1 MRRPITAETRLIALL
16 GDPVRHSLS
25 PIFQNAAIQAAGLD
39 AAYLALR
46 CSPSSLP
53 SLLHGIAAAGGAGNI
68 TVPYKEA
75 AASAIARPT
84 DAVVRT
90 GACNTFWYEDDAI
103 HGDNTD
109 VVGFLTALEL
119 LLGGSPAGARVLLLG
134 AGGSATAVVH
144 ALASA
149 RASEIVVTNRTRD
162 RATALC
168 ERMAIEKVQLQERSI
183 GSVGSES
190 FDLVVNATSVGLRP
204 EDPFPLD
211 LDSGPTF
218 SAAFDLVY
226 APGRTRWV
234 NALRS
239 RGVPAEDGL
248 EMLLHQGAAAFER
261 WFGIE
266 APLQAMRGSLPRR

>member
-1 MRRPITAETRLIALL
+1 MT
-16 GDPVRHSLS
+16 
-25 PIFQNAAIQAAGLD
+25 
-39 AAYLALR
+39 
-46 CSPSSLP
+46 
-53 SLLHGIAAAGGAGNI
+53 LHGIVTAGGGGNVTVPHKESAAA
-68 TVPYKEA
+68 VVE
-75 AASAIARPT
+75 RPT
-84 DAVVRT
+84 DAVLRT
-90 GACNTFWYEDDAI
+90 GACNTFWSENGSI

-109 VVGFLTALEL
+109 VAGFLKALET

-149 RASEIVVTNRTRD
+149 RASEIVVANRTPE
-162 RATALC
+162 RARALC
-168 ERMAIEKVQLQERSI
+168 ERMAAERVPLRAR
-183 GSVGSES
+183 SVGSVASDS

-204 EDPFPLD
+204 DDPLPLD
-211 LDSGPTF
+211 PDRGPEF

-226 APGRTRWV
+226 APERTAWI

-239 RGVPAEDGL
+239 RGMRAEDGL

-266 APLQAMRGSLPRR
+266 APLQAMRSSLPSR

>member
-16 GDPVRHSLS
+16 GNPVRHSLS
-25 PIFQNAAIQAAGLD
+25 PSFQNAAIQAAGLD

-46 CSPSSLP
+46 CTPSALP
-53 SLLHGIAAAGGAGNI
+53 TMLHGIASAGGAGNI
-68 TVPYKEA
+68 TVPHKEA
-75 AASAIARPT
+75 AASAVQRAT
-84 DAVVRT
+84 DAVLRT
-90 GACNTFWYEDDAI
+90 GACNTFWSEDGSI

-109 VVGFLTALEL
+109 VAGFLKALES

-134 AGGSATAVVH
+134 AGGSATAVVY

-149 RASEIVVTNRTRD
+149 RASEIVVTNRTPE
-162 RATALC
+162 RARALC
-168 ERMAIEKVQLQERSI
+168 ERMAGERIPLQMRSI
-183 GSVGSES
+183 GSVASES

-204 EDPFPLD
+204 EDPLPLS
-211 LDSGPTF
+211 LDSGPAF

-226 APGRTRWV
+226 APERTPWI
-234 NALRS
+234 NALRF

-266 APLQAMRGSLPRR
+266 APLQAMRSSLPRR